1 MRTTKSVLRTCYS
14 QNEVEQ
20 LMAQEGL
27 TPSPFPVL
35 PVEIDLPGGKSMRI
49 RECSPI
55 GMDDEG
61 QPGDRLFSVLIR
73 GVPLE

>member
-1 MRTTKSVLRTCYS
+1 MRTTKTEVRTCYS
-14 QNEVEQ
+14 QGEVEDI
-20 LMAQEGL
+20 MSREGL

-61 QPGDRLFSVLIR
+61 STENRLFSVLIR
-73 GVPLE
+73 GIPLE